1 MNAEIVAVGSELL
14 LGQIANTNGQFI
26 SKQLASIGVDVYTH
40 TVVGDNEQRL
50 NFALKEAHNRSDI
63 VILTGGL
70 GPTKDDLTK
79 ETVAKF
85 CGKQLVYDAEAL
97 NYIEAFFKQHNRSM
111 SPNNKKQ
118 ALIIEGAQV
127 LANRHGMAP
136 GMLLELDAGKK
147 IALLP
152 GPPSEMKP
160 MFERELLPL
169 LLGAND
175 HAAITSRVLH
185 FFGIGESQ
193 LETDLDDL
201 IETQTNPTIAPL
213 AGDGE
218 VKLRLTVKHGD
229 PTEAV
234 RLLNEVEEKI
244 QARVGKYLYG
254 YDETTLVGEMYAML
268 KQQGLTIASAES
280 LTAGL
285 FSSELAAVAGAS
297 DVLKGSITAYGN
309 DVKESILGVSAAT
322 LRNFGAI
329 SEECALEM
337 ARGVKH
343 LFKSDVAI
351 SFTGVAGPE
360 SLEGHKVGSVIMALV
375 FADGTEKT
383 IRLSLSGGRNAVRKR
398 GVKYG
403 YFHLVEELKRRNGS
417 K

>member
-50 NFALKEAHNRSDI
+50 NLALKEAHNRSDI

-85 CGKQLVYDAEAL
+85 CGKQLVYDTEAL
-97 NYIEAFFKQHNRSM
+97 NYIETFFKRHNRFM

-118 ALIIEGAQV
+118 ALVIEGAQV

-169 LLGAND
+169 LLGASDQN
-175 HAAITSRVLH
+175 AITSRVLH

-193 LETDLDDL
+193 LEADLDDL

-234 RLLNEVEEKI
+234 RLLNEAEEKI
-244 QARVGKYLYG
+244 QARVANIFMGTMRQRL
-254 YDETTLVGEMYAML
+254 
-268 KQQGLTIASAES
+268 
-280 LTAGL
+280 
-285 FSSELAAVAGAS
+285 LARC
-297 DVLKGSITAYGN
+297 L
-309 DVKESILGVSAAT
+309 
-322 LRNFGAI
+322 LRSN
-329 SEECALEM
+329 
-337 ARGVKH
+337 
-343 LFKSDVAI
+343 
-351 SFTGVAGPE
+351 
-360 SLEGHKVGSVIMALV
+360 
-375 FADGTEKT
+375 
-383 IRLSLSGGRNAVRKR
+383 GRD
-398 GVKYG
+398 
-403 YFHLVEELKRRNGS
+403 
-417 K
+417 